1 MKFIIYYVIIYDVDS
16 RWVLKGAGE
25 RIREL
30 TVLQEGRPAQTVP
43 QPLTVQEVCRLL
55 GKSQRQVYRYL
66 KAGRLRPCA
75 RILGQ
80 WLFSSEEVE
89 RFRKSGIPVSLKVFF
104 WDVQLSDLSADHHR
118 DFILG
123 RLLETGNRKALRWLF
138 QTYSRNSILAFLSKR
153 GTALLSQKS
162 WHFWALQLGKEP
174 KALSKKSWR
183 SPGRRWGGV
192 G

>member
-1 MKFIIYYVIIYDVDS
+1 MDN
-16 RWVLKGAGE
+16 RWILKGAGK
-25 RIREL
+25 RIWEL
-30 TVLQEGRPAQTVP
+30 AVFPEGRPARTVP

-66 KAGRLRPCA
+66 KAARLWPCA

-80 WLFSSEEVE
+80 WLFSLEEVE
-89 RFRKSGIPVSLKVFF
+89 QFRKSGIPVSLKAFF

-123 RLLETGNRKALRWLF
+123 RLLEVGNREALRWLF
-138 QTYSRNSILAFLSKR
+138 RTYSRDSILAFLSRR
-153 GTALLSQKS
+153 GTDLLSQKS
-162 WHFWALQLGKEP
+162 WNFWALQLGKDP
-174 KALSKKSWR
+174 NALSKKSWR

>member
-1 MKFIIYYVIIYDVDS
+1 MDN
-16 RWVLKGAGE
+16 RWVLKGAGG

-30 TVLQEGRPAQTVP
+30 AVFPEGRPTQTVP
-43 QPLTVQEVCRLL
+43 QPLTVQEVCRRL

-80 WLFSSEEVE
+80 WLFSPEEME
-89 RFRKSGIPVSLKVFF
+89 RFRTSGLPAFLKAFF

-123 RLLETGNRKALRWLF
+123 RLLETGDREALRWLF
-138 QTYSRNSILAFLSKR
+138 RTYSRDSILAFLSKR
-153 GTALLSQKS
+153 GTDLLSQKS
-162 WHFWALQLGKEP
+162 WHFWAFQLGKEP
-174 KALSKKSWR
+174 KALSNKSWR

>member
-1 MKFIIYYVIIYDVDS
+1 MDS
-16 RWVLKGAGE
+16 RWILKGAGE

-30 TVLQEGRPAQTVP
+30 VIFPEGRPARTVS

-55 GKSQRQVYRYL
+55 SKSQRQVYRYL
-66 KAGRLRPCA
+66 KAGRLQPCA

-89 RFRKSGIPVSLKVFF
+89 QFRKSGVPVSLKPFF
-104 WDVQLSDLSADHHR
+104 WDAQLSDLSIEHHR

-123 RLLETGNRKALRWLF
+123 RLLETGDREALRWLF
-138 QTYSRNSILAFLSKR
+138 RTYSRDSILAFLSKR

-162 WHFWALQLGKEP
+162 WHFWVLQLGKES
-174 KALSKKSWR
+174 KALSKNSWR

>member
-1 MKFIIYYVIIYDVDS
+1 MDN
-16 RWVLKGAGE
+16 RWILKGAGE
-25 RIREL
+25 KIREL
-30 TVLQEGRPAQTVP
+30 AVFPEGRSPRRVP
-43 QPLTVQEVCRLL
+43 RPLTVQEVCRLL

-89 RFRKSGIPVSLKVFF
+89 GFRTSGIPGSLKAFF

-123 RLLETGNRKALRWLF
+123 RLLEVGNREALRWLF
-138 QTYSRNSILAFLSKR
+138 RTYSREAILDFLSKR
-153 GTALLSQKS
+153 GTDLLSQKS

-174 KALSKKSWR
+174 GALSKKSWR